1 MIRSLLFWALT
12 SMIAVTVVGQASES
26 DVPVIIEILP
36 ITNQAICSGRF
47 VAHDL
52 DHVTK
57 VPGGNTIRMFE
68 ANGGGVGINDLD
80 NDGDL
85 DIVLANHAGMNTIL
99 RNEGGLKFLTARLS
113 QSDSRAVTI
122 IDVDGDDWLDLVFS
136 HNKRPPAY
144 WRNVGDGH
152 FIREYIS
159 GVGKPLYAINWGDV
173 DNDGDLDLVGA
184 TYDASLLTDY
194 GQEFLTDSKGGVYVY
209 ENREGK
215 FALNSLATSAQA
227 LALMLLDLNGDG
239 HLDIWVGNDFAVP
252 DTIWYWSP
260 TGWQIANLLTRMS
273 YSTMSLDFGD
283 IDNDGQYE
291 VFSTDMKSQDGDSEG
306 EQILR
311 TITEGID
318 AERDLT
324 TDPQITAN
332 VLQSVDSLSDT
343 ATAAGVDATGW
354 SWSGKFGDLNQDGW
368 LDLYVVNGFMESTTF
383 GALPNHELVE
393 ENQVFR
399 NLGTEQLTPMPEW
412 GLGSLRSGRGM
423 SMGDLDGDG
432 DLDIVVNNLNSP
444 SQMFEN
450 QLCEGSSLQVDLRW
464 PRSLNTRAIGAH
476 LVLRTHQGTYIRDV
490 KAASGYLSGDPSRIH
505 FGFPAEAKLLEL
517 EIVWPDGAVSM
528 IDALERRARMTV
540 TREGVEAQ

>member
-12 SMIAVTVVGQASES
+12 LVIAVTIVGQAADS
-26 DVPVIIEILP
+26 DVPVVLDILP

-52 DHVTK
+52 DHVSK
-57 VPGGNTIRMFE
+57 VPGGDTIRMFE

-99 RNEGGLKFLTARLS
+99 RNEGGLKFATERLA

-122 IDVDGDDWLDLVFS
+122 IDVDGDDWLDIVFS

-144 WRNVGDGH
+144 WRNIGDGQ
-152 FIREYIS
+152 FIREFMS

-173 DNDGDLDLVGA
+173 DGDSDLDLVGA

-194 GQEFLTDSKGGVYVY
+194 GQEFLTDGKGGVYYY
-209 ENREGK
+209 ENRAGK

-227 LALMLLDLNGDG
+227 LALMLLDLNQDE

-252 DTIWYWSP
+252 DQIWYWSP
-260 TGWQIANLLTRMS
+260 TGWQSSNLLTHMS

-283 IDNDGQYE
+283 IDNDGRNE
-291 VFSTDMKSQDGDSEG
+291 VFSTDMKSQGGDSQG

-311 TITEGID
+311 TITDGID

-332 VLQSVDSLSDT
+332 VLQSVGSMSDT
-343 ATAAGVDATGW
+343 AAAAGVDATGW

-383 GALPNHELVE
+383 GALPDHELVE

-399 NLGTEQLTPMPEW
+399 NLGTGKFMPMPDW

-423 SMGDLDGDG
+423 SMGDLDDDG

-464 PRSLNTRAIGAH
+464 PQSMNTRAVGARLILH
-476 LVLRTHQGTYIRDV
+476 TDQGTYTRDV
-490 KAASGYLSGDPSRIH
+490 KAVSGYLSGDPSRIH
-505 FGFPAEAKLLEL
+505 FGFPVETSLQAL
-517 EIVWPDGAVSM
+517 EIMWPDGAVSM
-528 IDALERRARMTV
+528 F
-540 TREGVEAQ
+540 EGPDIVEKGLMLSRG